1 MIILSSFYRC
11 ALAEMF
17 TDGRPPF
24 DLSQLLAYRNG
35 EYDPNPHIDTIDDK
49 EIRVCKINLVIIYKH
64 LKYFILFVILGSH

>member
-1 MIILSSFYRC
+1 MIILFSFYRC

-49 EIRVCKINLVIIYKH
+49 EIRVCKIN
-64 LKYFILFVILGSH
+64 

>member
-1 MIILSSFYRC
+1 MVILFSFHRC

-49 EIRVCKINLVIIYKH
+49 EIRVCKKNLVIISKYF
-64 LKYFILFVILGSH
+64 KYFI

>member
-1 MIILSSFYRC
+1 MKILYRC

-35 EYDPNPHIDTIDDK
+35 EYDPIPHVETIDD
-49 EIRVCKINLVIIYKH
+49 EGIRVCKIQPTIKIRN
-64 LKYFILFVILGSH
+64 F

>member
-1 MIILSSFYRC
+1 MTILFSFYRC

-35 EYDPNPHIDTIDDK
+35 EYDPNTHVDTIDD
-49 EIRVCKINLVIIYKH
+49 EGIRVCKTKSAITYNH
-64 LKYFILFVILGSH
+64 LNYFIKFVTLGSH

>member
-1 MIILSSFYRC
+1 MNSC

-17 TDGRPPF
+17 TDGHPPF

-49 EIRVCKINLVIIYKH
+49 EIRVCKEYK
-64 LKYFILFVILGSH
+64 ILNI